1 MAEYIYPLATL
12 VLDFFCVLLCIRY
25 AVKRRSLVWVFPS
38 LLSLTML
45 MGSVICLLATASAN
59 ASTTVSAIASYLS
72 IFLFVASAIWLMAII
87 AFGLR
92 MKSRLNKA
100 AFEEAQFL
108 SKRSFSLLKAKV
120 DRRPTAVHAVSN
132 TTGFVPSPTSDPYD
146 AGPVR
151 TLRPRRTAL

>member
-25 AVKRRSLVWVFPS
+25 AMTRRSLVWIFPS
-38 LLSLTML
+38 LLSLTLL
-45 MGSVICLLATASAN
+45 MGSVICLLATASVN
-59 ASTTVSAIASYLS
+59 ASSTVSAIASYLS

-92 MKSRLNKA
+92 MKSRISRA

-120 DRRPTAVHAVSN
+120 DRRPTAAHAIS
-132 TTGFVPSPTSDPYD
+132 TTGGFVPTSSGDPYD

-151 TLRPRRTAL
+151 TLRPRRTAF

>member
-25 AVKRRSLVWVFPS
+25 AVTRRSLTWIFPS
-38 LLSLTML
+38 LLSLTL
-45 MGSVICLLATASAN
+45 LLGSVLCLLATATVNTS
-59 ASTTVSAIASYLS
+59 SEVSAIASYLS

-92 MKSRLNKA
+92 MKSRLSRA
-100 AFEEAQFL
+100 AYEEAQFL
-108 SKRSFSLLKAKV
+108 SKRSFAKLNSKV

-132 TTGFVPSPTSDPYD
+132 TGGYAPAPTEDPYYS
-146 AGPVR
+146 GPVKTR
-151 TLRPRRTAL
+151 RPKRTAI